1 MRQPRSEGFT
11 LIEIML
17 VVIILAILAMVIIP
31 RLSDAS
37 DDSRDKSLQADLG
50 SLQRQIG
57 HYRFDHG
64 GRGPHMNP
72 DKSIDNSGANFIARM
87 TGKTDS
93 TGALNPTGACGPYFR
108 EWPANPFIAN
118 VALTAQVKIG
128 SGRAPRDGATG
139 WWFDVTSQTIT
150 PSSALGALEQFPR

>member
-1 MRQPRSEGFT
+1 MATRRSRGFT

-64 GRGPHMNP
+64 GRSPHMKP
-72 DKSIDNSGANFIARM
+72 DRTVDNSGANFVARM
-87 TGKTDS
+87 TGKTNSDGS
-93 TGALNPTGACGPYFR
+93 LNSAGTCGSYFR
-108 EWPANPFIAN
+108 TWPANPFIADS
-118 VALTAQVKIG
+118 ALAAQVKIG
-128 SGRAPRDGATG
+128 SGRAPRDGTTG
-139 WWFDVTSQTIT
+139 WWFDLASQAIA
-150 PSSALGALEQFPR
+150 PNSALGAIEQFPR